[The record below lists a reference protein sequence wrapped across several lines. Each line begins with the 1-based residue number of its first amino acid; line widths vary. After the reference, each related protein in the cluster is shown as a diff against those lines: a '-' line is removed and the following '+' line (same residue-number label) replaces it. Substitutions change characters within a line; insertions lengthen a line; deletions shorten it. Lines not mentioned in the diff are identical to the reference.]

1 MLMIALA
8 PGAVNAQIEGK
19 SREIVKMTCYLDGEV
34 IYNPDSSLTVTSL
47 ELIDPHS
54 LAQSSTIKAP
64 AAEKL
69 FGKIGRHGVYLMYSK
84 KDLAYKAKNRAI
96 VSQFCSDYQND
107 PYYAFKRI
115 YPRDSL
121 IDANHPGPTDRIP
134 EFPGGIGALQT
145 FISSQLKYPDEAKD
159 NSILGRV
166 MIGFVVNEDGTCTDI
181 RAICGR
187 NLGILTT
194 EALRIGSSL
203 PRFYSGSRN
212 GKPTKSFTSFC
223 INFNLSAGNA
233 EEVE

>member
-1 MLMIALA
+1 MIALA
-8 PGAVNAQIEGK
+8 PGFVTAQIEGK
-19 SREIVKMTCYLDGEV
+19 SREIVKMTCYLDGEI

-54 LAQSSTIKAP
+54 LAQSSTIKAQ
-64 AAEKL
+64 AAEKF
-69 FGKIGRHGVYLMYSK
+69 FGKIGRHGVFLMYSK
-84 KDLAYKAKNRAI
+84 KDHACMAKNRAI

-107 PYYAFKRI
+107 PYYSFKRI

-121 IDANHPGPTDRIP
+121 IDANHPGPSDRIP
-134 EFPGGIGALQT
+134 EFPGGITALQS

-166 MIGFVVNEDGTCTDI
+166 MVGFIVNEDGTCSDA

-194 EALRIGSSL
+194 EALRIGGSL
-203 PRFYSGSRN
+203 PRFYPGSRN
-212 GKPTKSFTSFC
+212 GKPAKSFNSFC
-223 INFNLSAGNA
+223 INFNLSAA
-233 EEVE
+233 TFEEVQ